1 MAPVPGRALLTRII
15 ARVHASAQ
23 ESRSREEF
31 ELSSITLRLLA
42 LLRQGREATLDLAC
56 SEAFGMHFTKWCQKS
71 MERTSALAW
80 EFQQLIP
87 DFDPA
92 EAKHAAM
99 VKASGVR
106 RPEAFSGN
114 LYEMPQEEVAAEPQP
129 LRRVSAK
136 TADRQPKT
144 AS

>member
-1 MAPVPGRALLTRII
+1 MAPVPGRALLTRVI
-15 ARVHASAQ
+15 ARVHAAAQ
-23 ESRSREEF
+23 QSRSREEF
-31 ELSSITLRLLA
+31 ELTSITLRLLA

-56 SEAFGMHFTKWCQKS
+56 GEAYGCHFLKWQQRS
-71 MERTSALAW
+71 LERTSALAW

-99 VKASGVR
+99 VKASGLR

-114 LYEMPQEEVAAEPQP
+114 LYEMPQEEVAAESQP
-129 LRRVSAK
+129 LRRLSPK
-136 TADRQPKT
+136 PADRQSKT
-144 AS
+144 AG

>member
-1 MAPVPGRALLTRII
+1 LLNRVI
-15 ARVHASAQ
+15 ARVHAAAQ
-23 ESRSREEF
+23 ESRSRTEF
-31 ELSSITLRLLA
+31 ELGSITIRLLA
-42 LLRQGREATLDLAC
+42 LLRQGREANLDVAC
-56 SEAFGMHFTKWCQKS
+56 SEAFGMHFAKWRQKS
-71 MERTSALAW
+71 LERSSALAW

-114 LYEMPQEEVAAEPQP
+114 LYEMPQEEIAAESQP
-129 LRRVSAK
+129 VRRLSGKATERQSK
-136 TADRQPKT
+136 TAG
-144 AS
+144 